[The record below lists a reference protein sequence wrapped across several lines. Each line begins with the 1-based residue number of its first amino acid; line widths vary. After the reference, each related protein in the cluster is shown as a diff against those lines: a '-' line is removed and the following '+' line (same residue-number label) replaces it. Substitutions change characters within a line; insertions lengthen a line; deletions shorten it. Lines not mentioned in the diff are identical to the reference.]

1 MKMFS
6 LKSIIDDIL
15 LIVRNNNISE
25 SEDFSRAQIANWVL
39 AYKAFLAKKQKEDE
53 EDRGED
59 EGDESLYKTIGPL
72 KLEQVKS
79 LDGNCLFTKKTIEEL
94 PELLSNSPAN
104 IISVFD
110 EEGCPIQYM
119 NDKRRH
125 FQYYRKYTFG
135 EMTWYYD
142 NGYIYIQ
149 GLVDLGQLKYIW
161 VTGIFT
167 DSEDED
173 EDSIQIPGWM
183 VPQIKQM
190 IMQNELN
197 LQIRMPSDEQNNS
210 TLEEVKPSSLVLP
223 SRLW

>member
-39 AYKAFLAKKQKEDE
+39 AYRAFLTKQQKDKEE
-53 EDRGED
+53 KEGED
-59 EGDESLYKTIGPL
+59 EGDDSLYKTIGPL
-72 KLEQVKS
+72 ELEPVKS
-79 LDGNCLFTKKTIEEL
+79 LDGNCLHTKKTVEEL
-94 PELLSNSPAN
+94 PELLSNSPEN
-104 IISVFD
+104 IIAVFD

-135 EMTWYYD
+135 EMTWFYD
-142 NGYIYIQ
+142 NGYIYLQ
-149 GLVDLGQLKYIW
+149 GLVDLGRLKYIW

-167 DSEDED
+167 DTDEGSEED
-173 EDSIQIPGWM
+173 IQIPGWM
-183 VPQIKQM
+183 VPTIKQL
-190 IMQNELN
+190 IMSNELN
-197 LQIRMPSDEQNNS
+197 VMLRMPSDEQNNS
-210 TLEEVKPSSLVLP
+210 TLEEVKPDNMILP
-223 SRLW
+223 AKL

>member
-39 AYKAFLAKKQKEDE
+39 AYRAFLTKQQKDKEE
-53 EDRGED
+53 VEGED
-59 EGDESLYKTIGPL
+59 EGDDSLYKTIGPL
-72 KLEQVKS
+72 ELEPVKS
-79 LDGNCLFTKKTIEEL
+79 LDGNCLHTKKTVEEL
-94 PELLSNSPAN
+94 PELLSNSPEN
-104 IISVFD
+104 IIAVFD

-135 EMTWYYD
+135 EMTWFYD
-142 NGYIYIQ
+142 NGYIYLQ
-149 GLVDLGQLKYIW
+149 GLVDLGRLKYIW

-167 DSEDED
+167 DTDEESEED
-173 EDSIQIPGWM
+173 IQIPGWM
-183 VPQIKQM
+183 VPTIKQL
-190 IMQNELN
+190 IMSNELN
-197 LQIRMPSDEQNNS
+197 VMLRMPSDEQNNS
-210 TLEEVKPSSLVLP
+210 TLEEVKPDNIILP
-223 SRLW
+223 AKL

>member
-39 AYKAFLAKKQKEDE
+39 AYRAFLIKQQKDKEE
-53 EDRGED
+53 EEGED
-59 EGDESLYKTIGPL
+59 EGDDSLYKTIGPL
-72 KLEQVKS
+72 ELEPVKS
-79 LDGNCLFTKKTIEEL
+79 LDGNCLHTKKTVEEL
-94 PELLSNSPAN
+94 PELLSNSPEN
-104 IISVFD
+104 IIAVFD

-135 EMTWYYD
+135 EMTWFYD
-142 NGYIYIQ
+142 NGYIYLQ
-149 GLVDLGQLKYIW
+149 GLVDLGRLKYIW

-167 DSEDED
+167 DTDEESEED
-173 EDSIQIPGWM
+173 IQIPGWM
-183 VPQIKQM
+183 VPTIKQL
-190 IMQNELN
+190 IMSNELN
-197 LQIRMPSDEQNNS
+197 VMLRMPSDEQNNS
-210 TLEEVKPSSLVLP
+210 TLEEVKPDNIILP
-223 SRLW
+223 AKL

>member
-39 AYKAFLAKKQKEDE
+39 AYRAFLTKQQKDKEE
-53 EDRGED
+53 EKGED
-59 EGDESLYKTIGPL
+59 EGDDSLYKTIGPL
-72 KLEQVKS
+72 ELEPVKS
-79 LDGNCLFTKKTIEEL
+79 LDGNCLHTKKTVEEL
-94 PELLSNSPAN
+94 PELLSNSPEN
-104 IISVFD
+104 IIAVFD

-135 EMTWYYD
+135 EMTWFYD
-142 NGYIYIQ
+142 NGYIYLQ
-149 GLVDLGQLKYIW
+149 GLVDLGRLKYIW

-167 DSEDED
+167 DTDEGSEED
-173 EDSIQIPGWM
+173 IQIPGWM
-183 VPQIKQM
+183 VPTIKQL
-190 IMQNELN
+190 IMSNELN
-197 LQIRMPSDEQNNS
+197 VMLRMPSDEQNNS
-210 TLEEVKPSSLVLP
+210 TLEEVKPDSIILP
-223 SRLW
+223 AKL

>member
-39 AYKAFLAKKQKEDE
+39 AYRAFLTKRQKDKEGE
-53 EDRGED
+53 EGED
-59 EGDESLYKTIGPL
+59 EGDDSLYKTIGPL
-72 KLEQVKS
+72 ELEPVKS
-79 LDGNCLFTKKTIEEL
+79 LDGNCLHTKKTVEEL
-94 PELLSNSPAN
+94 PELLSNSPEN
-104 IISVFD
+104 IIAVFD

-135 EMTWYYD
+135 EMTWFYD
-142 NGYIYIQ
+142 NGYIYLQ
-149 GLVDLGQLKYIW
+149 GLVDLGRLKYIW

-167 DSEDED
+167 DTDEGSEED
-173 EDSIQIPGWM
+173 IQIPGWM
-183 VPQIKQM
+183 VPTIKQL
-190 IMQNELN
+190 IMSNELN
-197 LQIRMPSDEQNNS
+197 VMLRMPSDEQNNS
-210 TLEEVKPSSLVLP
+210 TLEEAKPDNIILP
-223 SRLW
+223 AKL

>member
-39 AYKAFLAKKQKEDE
+39 AYRAFLTKQQKDKEE
-53 EDRGED
+53 EEGED
-59 EGDESLYKTIGPL
+59 EGDDSLYKTIGPL
-72 KLEQVKS
+72 ELEPVKS
-79 LDGNCLFTKKTIEEL
+79 LDGNCLHTKKTVEEL
-94 PELLSNSPAN
+94 PELLSNSPEN
-104 IISVFD
+104 IIAVFD

-135 EMTWYYD
+135 EMTWFYD
-142 NGYIYIQ
+142 NGYVYLQ
-149 GLVDLGQLKYIW
+149 GLVDLGRLKYIW

-167 DSEDED
+167 DTDEGSEED
-173 EDSIQIPGWM
+173 IQIPGWM
-183 VPQIKQM
+183 VPTIKQL
-190 IMQNELN
+190 IMSNELN
-197 LQIRMPSDEQNNS
+197 VMLRMPSDEQNNS
-210 TLEEVKPSSLVLP
+210 TLEEVKPDNIILP
-223 SRLW
+223 AKL

>member
-39 AYKAFLAKKQKEDE
+39 AYRAFLIKQQKDKEE
-53 EDRGED
+53 EEGED
-59 EGDESLYKTIGPL
+59 EGDDSLYKTIGPL
-72 KLEQVKS
+72 ELEPVKS
-79 LDGNCLFTKKTIEEL
+79 LDGNCLHTKKTVEEL
-94 PELLSNSPAN
+94 PELLSNSPEN
-104 IISVFD
+104 IIAVFD

-135 EMTWYYD
+135 EMTWFYD
-142 NGYIYIQ
+142 NGYIYLQ
-149 GLVDLGQLKYIW
+149 GLVDLGRLKYIW

-167 DSEDED
+167 DTDEGSEED
-173 EDSIQIPGWM
+173 IQIPGWM
-183 VPQIKQM
+183 VPTIKQL
-190 IMQNELN
+190 IMSNELN
-197 LQIRMPSDEQNNS
+197 VMLRMPSDEQNNS
-210 TLEEVKPSSLVLP
+210 TLEEVKPDNIILP
-223 SRLW
+223 AKL